1 MRSPSLLA
9 GLLTL
14 LILGAAAACRPEETS
29 VARLRAEPEKLA
41 LAFAEYRNVA
51 LVWEPTAQLDPAEG
65 TPTVFVHLLR
75 KDGEIERTFD
85 HPLPPRWQ
93 PGTPLRY
100 NVRLAQ
106 SALAPP
112 LAPGKYWLTA
122 GLYGVKNGER
132 WPLAVEGE
140 GRSLPRREYAL
151 AQIEVPEAGAAGS
164 GSAPQFAFSPNWGA
178 PEPGR
183 DRQVLARRWLNGE
196 GTLEAQGPHAAGTL
210 WLVLLIPEAP
220 AGTVPP
226 SVSVSSPCE
235 GFASFVSGAGRHEIE
250 IPIRQPLT
258 ASTGCAISLRP
269 NFPPRE
275 GRSVALEGLAWGP
288 VQSES
293 L

>member
-1 MRSPSLLA
+1 MRRAPLRRELLA
-9 GLLTL
+9 LLAL
-14 LILGAAAACRPEETS
+14 PVLAAAACRPEETS

-41 LAFAEYRNVA
+41 LRFGEYRKVA
-51 LVWEPTAQLDPAEG
+51 LVWEPAAQLDPAAG

-85 HPLPPRWQ
+85 HPLPPGWQ
-93 PGTPLRY
+93 PGAPLRY
-100 NVRLAQ
+100 DVRLAQ
-106 SALAPP
+106 SALEPP

-122 GLYGVKNGER
+122 GLYGAGKGER

-151 AQIEVPEAGAAGS
+151 AQIEVAEAAS
-164 GSAPQFAFSPNWGA
+164 GSAPQFVFSPGWGA

-196 GTLEAQGPHAAGTL
+196 GTLEAQGPHPAGTL
-210 WLVLLIPEAP
+210 WLALRIPDAP
-220 AGTVPP
+220 AGAVPP
-226 SVSVSSPCE
+226 SISVSSPCE
-235 GFASFVSGAGRHEIE
+235 GYASFVSGAGRHEIE
-250 IPIRQPLT
+250 IPVRRPLT
-258 ASTGCAISLRP
+258 AGTGCAIALRP

-288 VQSES
+288 VQTE
-293 L
+293 